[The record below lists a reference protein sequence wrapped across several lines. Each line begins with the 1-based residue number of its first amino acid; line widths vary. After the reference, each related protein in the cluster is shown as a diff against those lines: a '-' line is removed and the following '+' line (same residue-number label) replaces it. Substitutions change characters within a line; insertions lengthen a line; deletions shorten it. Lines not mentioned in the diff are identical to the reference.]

1 MLGCDRD
8 FPGRN
13 RVVFFCFSI
22 ATRAPTMS
30 RQCFGFL
37 SRQRFSRRDRE
48 GRGKRSRLREE
59 LGQGQEFDVAIECF
73 CVMIELDRLG
83 FFRRDR
89 VWPNREVLCYDKEIL
104 CRDIV
109 CQVGKIFYRDKV
121 FLSCDRVGQA
131 KSFLS
136 RHNILMSR

>member
-1 MLGCDRD
+1 
-8 FPGRN
+8 
-13 RVVFFCFSI
+13 
-22 ATRAPTMS
+22 MS

-73 CVMIELDRLG
+73 CVVTELDRPG
-83 FFRRDR
+83 FFCRDRMFLCRDR
-89 VWPNREVLCYDKEIL
+89 VWPNREVLCYDREIL

-109 CQVGKIFYRDKV
+109 CQAGKIFYRDKV
-121 FLSCDRVGQA
+121 FLSCDKVGQA

-136 RHNILMSR
+136 RHNILMNYVTT